1 MHPVCTTC
9 VNQDWCGQI
18 ATYGCLSNNTESKK
32 DVKEMISIHSY
43 NEISDSEGDL
53 VQTDQVRLYG
63 NGERLQETLKD
74 LIILISREK
83 RPFEGR
89 V

>member
-1 MHPVCTTC
+1 MHPICTTW
-9 VNQDWCGQI
+9 VNQDWSGQLQLMVAFLTI
-18 ATYGCLSNNTESKK
+18 QSQKK
-32 DVKEMISIHSY
+32 DVKDMISVHSC
-43 NEISDSEGDL
+43 NGISDSEGDL